1 MAVREASWIAAVGL
15 LVQLMLPSPVFA
27 QAACDTTRKCAQQA
41 VEAAAAAAGAAK
53 AMESRLAGLESTLA
67 GFGGGR
73 ILGIAQVKGNSLIYG
88 SPGVSYDTGKNEISF
103 GNKDKLHFVPIIT
116 NTTAATYITGHYW
129 VNAVGNNSFQVRQ
142 HAADTAGAERTSAAT
157 DFSALIVGYE

>member
-1 MAVREASWIAAVGL
+1 MAVREASWIAAGGL
-15 LVQLMLPSPVFA
+15 LVQLLMPSSVHA
-27 QAACDTTRKCAQQA
+27 QSTCDTTRKCAQQA

-53 AMESRLAGLESTLA
+53 ALESRLAGLESAFA

-73 ILGIAQVKGNSLIYG
+73 ILGIAQVKGNALIYG
-88 SPGVSYDTGKNEISF
+88 SPGVAYDTGKNEISF
-103 GNKDKLHFVPIIT
+103 KNKDKLHFVPIIT

-129 VNAVGNNSFQVRQ
+129 VNSVGNNSFQVRQ
-142 HAADTAGAERTSAAT
+142 HAADTSDDKRTFPAT